1 MLAGLQYLTN
11 FYFASYFFHSIFISN
26 RFMEQLRKRSYLKSQ
41 VTFLI
46 ILPPLWM
53 ADFTYACKQQRPED
67 IGSRI
72 VDIYPNWV
80 KVSMFTYLYALATN
94 FRLLLSIFLHT
105 SPDITTFSKFHSK
118 TFAYLCLIKIFFLKK
133 INFLLQSI
141 CISLRI
147 F

>member
-1 MLAGLQYLTN
+1 
-11 FYFASYFFHSIFISN
+11 
-26 RFMEQLRKRSYLKSQ
+26 
-41 VTFLI
+41 
-46 ILPPLWM
+46 M

-105 SPDITTFSKFHSK
+105 SPDITTFSKFHSVRFSYFCVILFFNK
-118 TFAYLCLIKIFFLKK
+118 RSIFFFKVFVLALEFFNKHK
-133 INFLLQSI
+133 PTSSCQHTF
-141 CISLRI
+141 
-147 F
+147 

>member
-1 MLAGLQYLTN
+1 MLYI
-11 FYFASYFFHSIFISN
+11 FFHLIFISN

-118 TFAYLCLIKIFFLKK
+118 TFAYLCLIKIFFWKR
-133 INFLLQSI
+133 SI
-141 CISLRI
+141 FFFKVFVLALE
-147 F
+147 FFKNP

>member
-1 MLAGLQYLTN
+1 MLAHWYLTN
-11 FYFASYFFHSIFISN
+11 FYFASCFFISN

-41 VTFLI
+41 VTFLM
-46 ILPPLWM
+46 ILPLWV

-141 CISLRI
+141 FISLRI
-147 F
+147 FW